1 MSRINLR
8 ASIAPPQSVG
18 ERYSWMIQ
26 LSTVRCDRCLRPG
39 IVPTMKT
46 AALAVGL
53 ALLAAPAFAQDKPPA
68 PAYVPIVLTQD
79 DLKDLQ
85 KFLDDQP
92 FKFSSQI
99 INWITELERR
109 AVAKKAAEAAPP
121 KPD

>member
-1 MSRINLR
+1 MREPYLR
-8 ASIAPPQSVG
+8 PID
-18 ERYSWMIQ
+18 
-26 LSTVRCDRCLRPG
+26 LSTVRCDEAPTPG
-39 IVPTMKT
+39 IVPAMKRT
-46 AALAVGL
+46 AVALAF
-53 ALLAAPAFAQDKPPA
+53 ALLAAPAFAQVTPPA
-68 PAYVPIVLTQD
+68 QPYVPIVLTED

-109 AVAKKAAEAAPP
+109 AVAKKAAEAKPP